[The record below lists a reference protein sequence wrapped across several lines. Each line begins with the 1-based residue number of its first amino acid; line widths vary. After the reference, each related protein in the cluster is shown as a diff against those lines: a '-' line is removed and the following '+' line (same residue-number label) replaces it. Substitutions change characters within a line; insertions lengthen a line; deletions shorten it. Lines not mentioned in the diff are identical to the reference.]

1 MAGYIDLNGV
11 RTWYAVAGTGDP
23 LVLLHPGGAGVDSRA
38 WSPNITAL
46 RRRFRTYTPD
56 RRAHGRTPDVEG
68 PITYEAM
75 TADTI
80 AFIEELVREPACV
93 AGYSDG
99 AIVALL
105 TALRRPD
112 LVRRLVVVAAPFHVQ
127 GWLPGVIDADREPP
141 EFLRRSYA
149 EISPDGPDH
158 YPVVVEKLARMHQQ
172 EPTLET
178 SDLERIDARTLI
190 MVADD
195 DEVALEH
202 VLAMYRAIP
211 AAELAVIPG
220 TSHGL
225 LVEKPELC
233 NRLILEF
240 LTSDPPETIAPIR
253 RRAALYRTALSRPP
267 VR

>member
-1 MAGYIDLNGV
+1 MESAIGGHVDLNGV
-11 RTWYAVAGTGDP
+11 RTWYEVAGNGDP

-38 WSPNITAL
+38 WSPNIAAF
-46 RRRFRTYTPD
+46 RSRFRAYTPD

-68 PITYEAM
+68 PISFDAM
-75 TADTI
+75 AADTI
-80 AFIEELVREPACV
+80 VFIEEVVREPAHLLGC
-93 AGYSDG
+93 SDG

-105 TALRRPD
+105 AALSRPD
-112 LVRRLVVVAAPFHVQ
+112 LVRKLVFVAAPFHLS
-127 GWLPGVIDADREPP
+127 GWLPGVIDSDREPP

-158 YPVVVEKLARMHQQ
+158 YEVIVQKLVRMHQ
-172 EPTLET
+172 EGPTLET
-178 SDLERIDARTLI
+178 SDLKRVKARTLV

-202 VLAMYRAIP
+202 VIAMYRAIP
-211 AAELAVIPG
+211 ETELAVIPG

-233 NRLILEF
+233 NQLIMWF
-240 LTSDPPETIAPIR
+240 LTSDPVRTIAPVR
-253 RRAALYRTALSRPP
+253 RRPAG
-267 VR
+267 